1 MKTKTQLRKEKRE
14 RQLKEKADSLKN
26 PPKVKKIVEESNKIS
41 ETGSKPKKKEWKSK
55 DTKQECDSTLF
66 VRNIGWDTDEMAF
79 RDFMETFGDIK
90 YAVLCKTKGDLMES
104 ADGEKTQKSN
114 HTGTGF
120 VRFENKEDADALLQL
135 SQNLEAQ
142 LNEERIQKDKLSKSK
157 MHDKSLLSSSSLL
170 KGELELN
177 GRRLVVMPSVERSKV
192 DAIVKSNKDTLK
204 GVGLDRRN
212 LYLKKEGLLNEASWI
227 H

>member
-1 MKTKTQLRKEKRE
+1 M
-14 RQLKEKADSLKN
+14 
-26 PPKVKKIVEESNKIS
+26 
-41 ETGSKPKKKEWKSK
+41 
-55 DTKQECDSTLF
+55 
-66 VRNIGWDTDEMAF
+66 
-79 RDFMETFGDIK
+79 
-90 YAVLCKTKGDLMES
+90 
-104 ADGEKTQKSN
+104 
-114 HTGTGF
+114 
-120 VRFENKEDADALLQL
+120 RFENKEDADALLQL
-135 SQNLEAQ
+135 SQNLEAK

-157 MHDKSLLSSSSLL
+157 IHDKALLSSSSLL